1 LTVDSRQEK
10 KEKNPTQRTLRKRRE
25 EGREEGREDLGT
37 EELKREKILGISGTG
52 RRSGS
57 KHGESALSTD

>member
-10 KEKNPTQRTLRKRRE
+10 KEKNFTQRTLRKC
-25 EGREEGREDLGT
+25 REEGREDLGT

-52 RRSGS
+52 RRSGT